1 MPEKTYFLCS
11 KQVVEIFKPSD
22 ASKPFKSGWTIDK
35 DEDFFVAVLDY
46 DAVRK
51 YYDEV
56 IEPQDDAIDFW
67 AGECCEGTMDIS
79 KITIA
84 GCKRY
89 GLFVEIERVLNLT
102 AVRNQAMV
110 IKNLSMKYGVTPVE
124 FINKIA

>member
-1 MPEKTYFLCS
+1 MPGPTYFLCS
-11 KQVVEIFKPSD
+11 KPVVEIFKPSD
-22 ASKPFKSGWTIDK
+22 VSKPFKSGWTIDK
-35 DEDFFVAVLDY
+35 EDDFFVALLDG

-51 YYDEV
+51 YYAEV
-56 IEPQDDAIDFW
+56 IEPQCDHVDFW
-67 AGECCEGTMDIS
+67 AGECCEGTIDIS

-110 IKNLSMKYGVTPVE
+110 IKNLSMKYGVTPIE